1 MAFYR
6 SLLSRLFGEEPE
18 EKAAAPAEQA
28 PPPEPEP
35 PPPSRELQLAPDH
48 AVHQLWEMRVGEK
61 GWLSKPLL
69 RLEERPDLPPVLT
82 GNEPQQELL
91 RLQMTVNSTANERLR
106 QIQRRDGESSPPD
119 LDAHVVAFISANG
132 LAAWLMAYPP
142 EIGRAHV

>member
-69 RLEERPDLPPVLT
+69 RLEERPDLAL
-82 GNEPQQELL
+82 
-91 RLQMTVNSTANERLR
+91 
-106 QIQRRDGESSPPD
+106 I
-119 LDAHVVAFISANG
+119 HI
-132 LAAWLMAYPP
+132 
-142 EIGRAHV
+142 